1 MTTATEPLLV
11 VDDATVTYGHAR
23 ALSHLSFE
31 VAPSSALAVLGA
43 NGAGKT
49 TLARLLAG
57 LTKPIGGRVVYD
69 GRDITRMTPHRIARS
84 GIAWVPEGRGIFP
97 GLSVLDNLRARLR
110 HATTRA
116 QRDAAVTRAI
126 ELFPILHE
134 RRHQRAAT
142 LSGGEQQMLA
152 LARVLAVPP
161 RLLVADEMSLGL
173 APLVVSAIF
182 DGLERARSE
191 GVTIVLIEQFIE
203 RALAFS
209 DRALILRRGEVS
221 WEGPASEAGPE
232 VLDAY
237 LGAPTAD
244 ARSPQ

>member
-1 MTTATEPLLV
+1 MAKAEPLLV
-11 VDDATVTYGHAR
+11 VDDVSVSYGHAR
-23 ALSHLSFE
+23 ALSHVSFE
-31 VAPSSALAVLGA
+31 VPTSSALAVLGA

-57 LTKPIGGRVVYD
+57 LLKPVSGTVMFD
-69 GRDITRMTPHRIARS
+69 GRELTGMSTHRVARS

-110 HATTRA
+110 HATGREH
-116 QRDAAVTRAI
+116 RDAAVGRAL
-126 ELFPILHE
+126 ELFPILDE
-134 RRHQRAAT
+134 RQHQRAAT

-161 RLLVADEMSLGL
+161 TLLIADEMSLGL
-173 APLVVSAIF
+173 APLVVTAIF
-182 DGLERARSE
+182 DGLEQARRE
-191 GVTIVLIEQFIE
+191 GVTIVLIEQFID

-209 DRALILRRGEVS
+209 DHALILRRGEVT
-221 WEGPASEAGPE
+221 WRGAAADAGRE

-237 LGAPTAD
+237 LGAPLTE
-244 ARSPQ
+244 SPSSR

>member
-1 MTTATEPLLV
+1 MTGATPPLLV
-11 VDDATVTYGHAR
+11 VQDVSVMYGHAR
-23 ALSHLSFE
+23 ALSNVSFE

-57 LTKPIGGRVVYD
+57 LLKPAHGRVVFD
-69 GRDITRMTPHRIARS
+69 GAELTRMSPHRVARS

-97 GLSVLDNLRARLR
+97 GLSVVDNLRARLR
-110 HATTRA
+110 HATTKQHRHEALHRA
-116 QRDAAVTRAI
+116 LD
-126 ELFPILHE
+126 LFPILAE
-134 RRHQRAAT
+134 RRNQRAAT

-161 RLLVADEMSLGL
+161 RLLIADEMSLGL
-173 APLVVSAIF
+173 APLIVNAIF
-182 DGLERARSE
+182 DGLEEARRQ
-191 GVTIVLIEQFIE
+191 GVTIVLIEQFID

-209 DRALILRRGEVS
+209 DHALILRRGEVT
-221 WEGPASEAGPE
+221 WQGAAAAAGPE

-244 ARSPQ
+244 SPIPR

>member
-1 MTTATEPLLV
+1 MSPTAQPLLV
-11 VDDATVTYGHAR
+11 VDDVSVSYGHAR
-23 ALSHLSFE
+23 ALTHVSFE

-57 LTKPIGGRVVYD
+57 LLKPVTGKVVFD
-69 GRDITRMTPHRIARS
+69 GRELTRMSAHRVARS

-110 HATTRA
+110 HATGRES
-116 QRDAAVTRAI
+116 RDAALARAL
-126 ELFPILHE
+126 ELFPILDE

-161 RLLVADEMSLGL
+161 RLLIADEMSLGL

-182 DGLERARSE
+182 DGLEQARRE
-191 GVTIVLIEQFIE
+191 GVTIVLIEQFID

-209 DRALILRRGEVS
+209 DHALILRRGEVT
-221 WEGPASEAGPE
+221 WQGPAAHAGPE

-237 LGAPTAD
+237 LGAPVAE
-244 ARSPQ
+244 SPSPR